1 MTSPLT
7 IIDTETESI
16 IVEVDYTTLTMDELM
31 EYAALG
37 REEAL
42 MEIIKREPRSGS
54 VVDPNAPVTLPE
66 T

>member
-1 MTSPLT
+1 MSTPFT
-7 IIDTETESI
+7 IIDTETGPI
-16 IVEVDYTTLTMDELM
+16 IYNPDYTTMTMDELM

-42 MEIIKREPRSGS
+42 MEIVKREPRSGQNL
-54 VVDPNAPVTLPE
+54 DPYAPVTLPE